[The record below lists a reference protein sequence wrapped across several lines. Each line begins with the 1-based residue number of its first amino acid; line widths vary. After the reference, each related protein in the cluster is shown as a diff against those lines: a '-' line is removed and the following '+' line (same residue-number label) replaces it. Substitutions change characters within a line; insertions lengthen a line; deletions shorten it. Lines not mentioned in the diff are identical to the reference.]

1 MMKLLLMALATF
13 LLLQLS
19 FSVTANS
26 QINIVTRH
34 NSSILP
40 PNPTMQTQGF
50 QGVWQGTLDAGG
62 TKLRIV
68 LTVTKSDAGAYAG
81 KLDSLDQ
88 GATIPIDTITVNGDA
103 VRIEI
108 KSPPIVYE
116 GTLNKERTELTGTFT
131 QGGQGFPLSFK
142 RSDQA
147 AAVPPSAKDFEG
159 SWQGTLEAGAQKL
172 RLVVTVTKSGAGAYA
187 GKFDSLDQGSNI
199 AIDTITVNGDAV
211 RFEIKSAAIVYEG
224 TLNKERTELT
234 GTFSQSDQKFPLTLK
249 RGDQAA
255 ATPTATPTPKPKPDY
270 SAPADAPYIAEEVL
284 VKTPAGHTL
293 AGTLTLPKSA
303 SRTKPVSA
311 IVTVTGSGPQD
322 RDENIGLPGFLPFR
336 QIADSL
342 ARRGIAVLRMDD
354 RGTGASGGTFKGST
368 SADFAEDIRA
378 GLAYLRT
385 RPEIRGD
392 RLGVLGHSEG
402 AIIAPMVAEKE
413 PTLRGIVLLA
423 GIAQAGRTAL
433 YFQLK
438 NGIEHNTKLTPEMR
452 ASQIAEIDKRIDA
465 MMAADPWMKFF
476 LSYEPAPTMRRVKTP
491 VLILTG
497 SRDQQAVPAE
507 VALQEAAFKEG
518 GNKDV
523 TARVLP
529 DLNHL
534 FVQDTDG
541 FPQNYAKLP
550 APIMVRADV
559 LEMIGDWLAKRL
571 R

>member
-1 MMKLLLMALATF
+1 MKNTLLMLLF
-13 LLLQLS
+13 LLGLS
-19 FSVTANS
+19 CQV
-26 QINIVTRH
+26 VG
-34 NSSILP
+34 
-40 PNPTMQTQGF
+40 QTPAKGF
-50 QGVWQGTLDAGG
+50 EGSWQGTLEAGG
-62 TKLRIV
+62 SKLRLA

-81 KLDSLDQ
+81 KVDSLDQ
-88 GATIPIDTITVNGDA
+88 GATIPIDTITVNSDA
-103 VRIEI
+103 VRLEL
-108 KSPPIVYE
+108 KSIDAVFE
-116 GTLNKERTELTGTFT
+116 GVLNKDRTELTGKYT
-131 QGGQGFPLSFK
+131 QGGQEFPLSFK

-147 AAVPPSAKDFEG
+147 AVVPPPAKDFEG
-159 SWQGTLEAGAQKL
+159 SWPATLEAGGQKL
-172 RLVVTVTKSGAGAYA
+172 RLVVTVTKSDAGAYA
-187 GKFDSLDQGSNI
+187 GKFDSLDQGASI
-199 AIDTITVNGDAV
+199 PIDTITLTGDAV

-234 GTFSQSDQKFPLTLK
+234 GTFSQADQKFPLTFK
-249 RGDQAA
+249 RGDQTAV
-255 ATPTATPTPKPKPDY
+255 TPTATPTPKPKPDY
-270 SAPADAPYIAEEVL
+270 SAPADAPYTAEEVV

-311 IVTVTGSGPQD
+311 IVTVSGSGPQD

-368 SADFAEDIRA
+368 SADFAEDVRA

-385 RPEIRGD
+385 RPEIRAD

-402 AIIAPMVAEKE
+402 AIIAPMVADKE
-413 PTLRGIVLLA
+413 PTLRAIVLLA
-423 GIAQAGRTAL
+423 GIAQPGRTAL
-433 YFQLK
+433 YFQIK
-438 NGIEHNTKLTPEMR
+438 NGIEHNAKLTPELR
-452 ASQIAEIDKRIDA
+452 TEQIAGIDKRIDA

-476 LSYEPAPTMRRVKTP
+476 LTYDPAPTMRRVKTP

-497 SRDQQAVPAE
+497 ARDQQAVPAE

-541 FPQNYAKLP
+541 FPGNYAKLP
-550 APIMVRADV
+550 APIMMRADV
-559 LEMIGDWLAKRL
+559 LTIIGDWLATRL

>member
-1 MMKLLLMALATF
+1 MKNSLLMLLF
-13 LLLQLS
+13 LLGLS
-19 FSVTANS
+19 CQVFG
-26 QINIVTRH
+26 
-34 NSSILP
+34 
-40 PNPTMQTQGF
+40 QTPAKGF
-50 QGVWQGTLDAGG
+50 EGSWHGTLEAGG
-62 TKLRIV
+62 QKLRLV
-68 LTVTKSDAGAYAG
+68 VTVTKSDAGAYAG

-103 VRIEI
+103 VRFEI
-108 KSPPIVYE
+108 KSPAIVFE

-131 QGGQGFPLSFK
+131 QADQQFPLSLK
-142 RSDQA
+142 RGEQA
-147 AAVPPSAKDFEG
+147 AAMPPPAKDFEG
-159 SWQGTLEAGAQKL
+159 SWHGTLEAGGQKL
-172 RLVVTVTKSGAGAYA
+172 RLVVTVTKSDAGAYA
-187 GKFDSLDQGSNI
+187 GKLDSLDQGATI
-199 AIDTITVNGDAV
+199 PIDTITVNGDAV
-211 RFEIKSAAIVYEG
+211 RFEIKSPAIVFEG

-234 GTFSQSDQKFPLTLK
+234 GTFTQADQQFPLTLK
-249 RGDQAA
+249 RSEQAA
-255 ATPTATPTPKPKPDY
+255 AMPSPKPKPDY
-270 SAPADAPYIAEEVL
+270 SAPADAPYTAEEVM
-284 VKTPAGHTL
+284 VKTSAGHTL

-303 SRTKPVSA
+303 SRTNPVSA
-311 IVTVTGSGPQD
+311 IITVTGSGPQD
-322 RDENIGLPGFLPFR
+322 RDENIGLPGFRPFR

-368 SADFAEDIRA
+368 SADFAEDVRA

-385 RPEIRGD
+385 RPEIRAD

-413 PTLRGIVLLA
+413 PTLRAIVLLA
-423 GIAQAGRTAL
+423 GIARPGRTAL

-438 NGIEHNTKLTPEMR
+438 NGIERNAKLTPEMR

-476 LSYEPAPTMRRVKTP
+476 LTYDPAPSMRRVKTP

-497 SRDQQAVPAE
+497 SRDQQAVPEE

-541 FPQNYAKLP
+541 FPGNYAKLP
-550 APIMVRADV
+550 PPLMMRTDV
-559 LEMIGDWLAKRL
+559 VGMITDWLAQRL

>member
-1 MMKLLLMALATF
+1 MILLL
-13 LLLQLS
+13 LLGLS
-19 FSVTANS
+19 CQAFAQTAAPDFAGSWN
-26 QINIVTRH
+26 
-34 NSSILP
+34 
-40 PNPTMQTQGF
+40 
-50 QGVWQGTLDAGG
+50 GTLEAGG
-62 TKLRIV
+62 QKLRLV
-68 LTVTKSDAGAYAG
+68 VTVTKSEAGAYAG

-103 VRIEI
+103 VRLEI
-108 KSPPIVYE
+108 KSAAIVFE

-131 QGGQGFPLSFK
+131 QGGQPFPL
-142 RSDQA
+142 A
-147 AAVPPSAKDFEG
+147 
-159 SWQGTLEAGAQKL
+159 
-172 RLVVTVTKSGAGAYA
+172 
-187 GKFDSLDQGSNI
+187 
-199 AIDTITVNGDAV
+199 
-211 RFEIKSAAIVYEG
+211 
-224 TLNKERTELT
+224 
-234 GTFSQSDQKFPLTLK
+234 LK
-249 RGDQAA
+249 RGEQ
-255 ATPTATPTPKPKPDY
+255 PVVTPTPKPKPDY
-270 SAPADAPYIAEEVL
+270 SAPADAPYIAEEVV

-303 SRTKPVSA
+303 SRANPVSA

-322 RDENIGLPGFLPFR
+322 RDENIGLPGFRPFR

-342 ARRGIAVLRMDD
+342 GRRGIAVLRMDD

-368 SADFAEDIRA
+368 SADFAEDVRA

-385 RPEIRGD
+385 RPEIRAD

-413 PTLRGIVLLA
+413 PSLRAIVLLA
-423 GIAQAGRTAL
+423 GIAQPGRTAL
-433 YFQLK
+433 QFQLK
-438 NGIEHNTKLTPEMR
+438 NLIEHNTKLTPEMR
-452 ASQIAEIDKRIDA
+452 ESQIAELPKRMEA
-465 MMAADPWMKFF
+465 MMAADPWVKFF
-476 LSYEPAPTMRRVKTP
+476 LTYDPAPTMRRVKTP

-497 SRDQQAVPAE
+497 ARDQQALPAE

-541 FPQNYAKLP
+541 FPANYAKLP
-550 APIMVRADV
+550 APIMMRSDV
-559 LEMIGDWLAKRL
+559 LEMITDWLAQRL

>member
-1 MMKLLLMALATF
+1 MKNTLLMLLF
-13 LLLQLS
+13 LLGLS
-19 FSVTANS
+19 CQAFG
-26 QINIVTRH
+26 
-34 NSSILP
+34 
-40 PNPTMQTQGF
+40 QTPAKDFAGS
-50 QGVWQGTLDAGG
+50 WNGTLEAGG
-62 TKLRIV
+62 QKLRLLV
-68 LTVTKSDAGAYAG
+68 TVTKSDAGVYAG
-81 KLDSLDQ
+81 KVDSLDQ

-103 VRIEI
+103 VRLEI
-108 KSPPIVYE
+108 KSIEAVFE
-116 GTLNKERTELTGTFT
+116 GVLNKERTELTGTFT
-131 QGGQGFPLSFK
+131 QGEQKFPLSLK
-142 RSDQA
+142 SGEE
-147 AAVPPSAKDFEG
+147 AAVVLSPGKDFAG
-159 SWQGTLEAGAQKL
+159 AWHGTLEAGGQKL
-172 RLVVTVTKSGAGAYA
+172 SLVVTVTKSDAGTYA
-187 GKFDSLDQGSNI
+187 GKFESVDQGATI
-199 AIDTITVNGDAV
+199 PIDTITVNGDAV
-211 RFEIKSAAIVYEG
+211 RFEIKSAAIVFEG

-234 GTFSQSDQKFPLTLK
+234 GTFTQGDQKFPLTLK

-255 ATPTATPTPKPKPDY
+255 VTPTATPTPKPDY

-311 IVTVTGSGPQD
+311 IVTASGSGPQD
-322 RDENIGLPGFLPFR
+322 RDENIGLPGFRPFR

-368 SADFAEDIRA
+368 SADFAEDVRA

-392 RLGVLGHSEG
+392 RLGVLDHSEG

-413 PTLRGIVLLA
+413 PTLRAIVLLA

-433 YFQLK
+433 YFQIK
-438 NGIEHNTKLTPEMR
+438 NGIERNTKLTPEMR
-452 ASQIAEIDKRIDA
+452 ASQIAGIDKRIDG

-476 LSYEPAPTMRRVKTP
+476 LTYEPAPTMRRVKTP

-507 VALQEAAFKEG
+507 VALQETAFKEG

-541 FPQNYAKLP
+541 FPANYAKLP
-550 APIMVRADV
+550 PPVMMHTDV
-559 LEMIGDWLAKRL
+559 LNMIADWLARRL